1 MSVSQIVER
10 YISKIHIYIFLKTLT
25 NLKPRD
31 KFMALSVDMSWNV
44 DVTFITRSSFSVTK
58 RWR

>member
-31 KFMALSVDMSWNV
+31 KFMALSVDMS
-44 DVTFITRSSFSVTK
+44 
-58 RWR
+58 